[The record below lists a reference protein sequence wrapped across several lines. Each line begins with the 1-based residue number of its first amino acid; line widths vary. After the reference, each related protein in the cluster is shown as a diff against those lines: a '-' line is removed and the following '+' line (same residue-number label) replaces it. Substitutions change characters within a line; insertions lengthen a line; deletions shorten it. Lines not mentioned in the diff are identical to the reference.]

1 MENIVDKYMNWQ
13 KTESFLVFLK
23 KSANWLCFIND
34 DYNKSFLVHRFLIG
48 AENEIS
54 EAPWEE
60 KINVFLNFDK
70 KNLEEI
76 FVFIHN
82 FHSCPNKYNKY
93 LENRQKDS
101 QKA

>member
-54 EAPWEE
+54 E
-60 KINVFLNFDK
+60 
-70 KNLEEI
+70 
-76 FVFIHN
+76 
-82 FHSCPNKYNKY
+82 CPNKYNKY